1 MGAALSGQEFEYLDG
16 SQSFKTDLAARLCTI
31 CRPAAV
37 IFLAYL
43 INKLS
48 EQKTAHIIDTFA
60 QCLSKLQN
68 MLGVHCALSASGDN
82 N

>member
-48 EQKTAHIIDTFA
+48 EQKTAH
-60 QCLSKLQN
+60 SVKLVVTYFPGRLN
-68 MLGVHCALSASGDN
+68 TARGCVMKL
-82 N
+82 